1 MKGEK
6 MPELKT
12 AATKIHYQLEGPLD
26 GPVVMLAH
34 SLGVTLSMWD
44 PQVPA
49 LTAMGYRVLRY
60 DHRGHGR
67 SDVPPGPYTIA
78 QMARDVIDLL
88 DGLGLEKVHFCGL
101 SLGGMVGQELG
112 ARYGQR
118 LHLLILCSTSSYMP
132 PRETWE
138 ERIRSVSKNGMGV
151 VIDGTIDRWFTKAD
165 QARLPTDVQKVRE
178 ALSKMSV
185 EGFCAC
191 CAAIRDMDLRE
202 AIRAIGCPTLIMVGE
217 HDQGTPV
224 TAARFIHERITPS
237 RLVVIADAAHLQ
249 NVAQADVFTKTMLE
263 FLEEN
268 A

>member
-1 MKGEK
+1 MKGKK

-12 AATKIHYQLEGPLD
+12 AATRIHYQLEGPAD

-49 LTAMGYRVLRY
+49 LTAAGYRVLRY

-67 SDVPPGPYTIA
+67 SDVPPGPYSIA
-78 QMARDVIDLL
+78 QMGRDVIDLL
-88 DGLGLEKVHFCGL
+88 DGLAMEKVHFCGL

-112 ARYGQR
+112 VRHGRR
-118 LHLLILCSTSSYMP
+118 LHSLILCSTSAHMP
-132 PRETWE
+132 PREIWE
-138 ERIRSVSKNGMGV
+138 ERIQSVRENGMGV
-151 VIDGTIDRWFTKAD
+151 VIDATIDRWFTPAD
-165 QARLPTDVQKVRE
+165 QARLPGKVQKIRN
-178 ALSKMSV
+178 ALSAMSV

-191 CAAIRDMDLRE
+191 CAAIRDM
-202 AIRAIGCPTLIMVGE
+202 VGQ

-224 TAARFIHERITPS
+224 AAARFIHERIAPS

-249 NVAQADVFTKTMLE
+249 NVTQTDVFTKTMLE
-263 FLEEN
+263 FLEED

>member
-1 MKGEK
+1 

-34 SLGVTLSMWD
+34 SLGVDLSMWD

-49 LTAMGYRVLRY
+49 LTAAGYRVLRY

-67 SDVPPGPYTIA
+67 SDVPAGPYTIA

-88 DGLGLEKVHFCGL
+88 DSLALEKVHFCGL

-112 ARYGQR
+112 ARHGRR
-118 LHLLILCSTSSYMP
+118 LHTLILCSTSAYMP
-132 PRETWE
+132 QREIWE
-138 ERIRSVSKNGMGV
+138 ERILSVAENGMGV
-151 VIDGTIDRWFTKAD
+151 VIDGTIDRWFTRAD
-165 QARLPTDVQKVRE
+165 QERLPSEVQKIRE
-178 ALSKMSV
+178 VLSRMSV

-202 AIRAIGCPTLIMVGE
+202 AIRAIDRPTLIMVGDQ
-217 HDQGTPV
+217 DQGTPV
-224 TAARFIHERITPS
+224 SAARFIHERIAAS

-249 NVAQADVFTKTMLE
+249 NVAQADVFTQTLLE